1 MLIFLLSLCS
11 LDISTCQT
19 ILEMNRSLS
28 SGMGILHLQQLEAEV
43 TPDILSTSSFS
54 SLTSSSVSSSA
65 MLVLL
70 SDLLSSTADVTLL
83 MITWSEIDPDEEFL
97 DLVVI
102 ELRLDSLWVEMFLVL
117 GLELAVVTL
126 EALEDSRDLRGDL

>member
-1 MLIFLLSLCS
+1 MK
-11 LDISTCQT
+11 
-19 ILEMNRSLS
+19 RSLS

>member
-11 LDISTCQT
+11 LDISTCHT
-19 ILEMNRSLS
+19 ILEINRSLS
-28 SGMGILHLQQLEAEV
+28 SGMGNLHLQQLEAEV

-54 SLTSSSVSSSA
+54 SMTSVSSSA

-83 MITWSEIDPDEEFL
+83 MTTWSEMDPDEEFL

-117 GLELAVVTL
+117 GHELTVVTL
-126 EALEDSRDLRGDL
+126 EALEDSRDLRGVL